1 MAVGP
6 TYPRQRDPPASAAW
20 HSKWPR
26 PRTKRENREERTERA
41 REREERTERARE
53 RTVTRLDGPAP
64 VPGPAQREGRGART
78 DAARGGRDAPEL
90 AVPRQH
96 ERSPRKSRR

>member
-1 MAVGP
+1 MAVARTSPG
-6 TYPRQRDPPASAAW
+6 QREPSPSAPW
-20 HSKWPR
+20 HSKSTR
-26 PRTKRENREERTERA
+26 PRSKRESREERTERA

-78 DAARGGRDAPEL
+78 DAARGGRDTPEL